1 MWKRSKWWFHWLENV
16 EKKGW
21 KKSRRRKKKRSLQTD
36 LLNENEK
43 TSKKKKQE
51 KKVFS
56 MQKEQNTHKYTLHHR
71 KGKKIARK
79 RTKMM
84 LNSKLYERLATF
96 RM

>member
-1 MWKRSKWWFHWLENV
+1 MLRRKV
-16 EKKGW
+16 
-21 KKSRRRKKKRSLQTD
+21 KKSRGGEKKRSLQTD

-43 TSKKKKQE
+43 TSKKKQE